1 MSPLR
6 GEFNIFT
13 AYSCLKQTAD
23 IIEWFSNVVIIT
35 LSLVNFICAPFDA
48 SFEIDTRFKHKL
60 GVCRTSLKIIFY
72 LYHMQVHL
80 SGNNIP
86 MVKPPPNHISPPSMA
101 ATFLAIRLRAVLQ
114 LSGYSVFHGRDTLIQ
129 LGLLWRSYSC
139 QCLNTETSTWGNR
152 SITTETP
159 SISYT
164 ISLYKR
170 LVVIL

>member
-60 GVCRTSLKIIFY
+60 EVYRTSLKIIFY
-72 LYHMQVHL
+72 LCHMQVHL

-86 MVKPPPNHISPPSMA
+86 MVKPPPNYTSPP
-101 ATFLAIRLRAVLQ
+101 FLQHILGQCCNHLGI
-114 LSGYSVFHGRDTLIQ
+114 LSSIEEILLSNLVFYDGV
-129 LGLLWRSYSC
+129 
-139 QCLNTETSTWGNR
+139 
-152 SITTETP
+152 TP
-159 SISYT
+159 VSIST
-164 ISLYKR
+164 LKPLLR
-170 LVVIL
+170 VIGVLLLKPQASPILSVCIKD